1 MTASRAPETHQMDV
15 NAVVSYNLRVIRER
29 RGMTQQ
35 GVADRLAQ
43 LTGHRLPQASI
54 SAMERG
60 FDGERR
66 RRFDAHELYLLSV
79 VFGVPVIYFFLP
91 PPGEARHLADTGRP
105 IHDLYAAVFGREH
118 QVIDLDDRL
127 AGLDPQPRRRRRRRA
142 ERQHEPN
149 PKHLARGLPQV
160 ARPAAARDHP
170 NLRWPRRGRPRARGL
185 LRPGP
190 PRWHP
195 QLRHERRGGPLMD
208 RPDQDR
214 AAAPNIQRPV
224 GGAPANDDLA
234 ERFEDALRVIAA
246 AADGPEDFR
255 QGIAYMTERLAARR
269 PAIAD
274 RWQAFVTHKRAAAS
288 AELLSLV
295 DNSGVYPTSG
305 IGRANETV
313 RHSTEALRPAPA
325 TTPGIDVRD
334 PRRGGNPPPQ
344 ASRSAQAPAEPAR
357 PYLRATGPEI
367 HTVPLADSDAA
378 RLELPGGEIY
388 LHKRH
393 QAPGGP
399 VPPGWVAEHFGR
411 WQGREAEVVYNPRRH
426 DVIVT
431 NRVHLVGDQATS
443 LEAIGFE
450 RHATAGRRELWV
462 RDRTAA
468 TWTALARH
476 DQAAAKGIERGGPD
490 HQLGPIDGP
499 ALAR

>member
-1 MTASRAPETHQMDV
+1 
-15 NAVVSYNLRVIRER
+15 
-29 RGMTQQ
+29 
-35 GVADRLAQ
+35 
-43 LTGHRLPQASI
+43 
-54 SAMERG
+54 
-60 FDGERR
+60 
-66 RRFDAHELYLLSV
+66 
-79 VFGVPVIYFFLP
+79 
-91 PPGEARHLADTGRP
+91 
-105 IHDLYAAVFGREH
+105 
-118 QVIDLDDRL
+118 
-127 AGLDPQPRRRRRRRA
+127 
-142 ERQHEPN
+142 
-149 PKHLARGLPQV
+149 
-160 ARPAAARDHP
+160 
-170 NLRWPRRGRPRARGL
+170 
-185 LRPGP
+185 
-190 PRWHP
+190 
-195 QLRHERRGGPLMD
+195 MD

-313 RHSTEALRPAPA
+313 RHATEALRPAPA
-325 TTPGIDVRD
+325 TTPGIDDRD

-367 HTVPLADSDAA
+367 HIVPLADSDAA
-378 RLELPGGEIY
+378 RLELPGGGEIY

-443 LEAIGFE
+443 LEAVGFE

-490 HQLGPIDGP
+490 HQFGPIDGP
-499 ALAR
+499 APAR